1 MNAESKKLI
10 FLLEDNLPLREVM
23 KDVLKFQLP
32 SDCEVHDF
40 SELAELKRACKQA
53 QPALIVTDLD
63 VLDAR
68 PAEVIDFLQ
77 ADIPATLPVIIS
89 SGSREYTSVLARQDR
104 FKVYTKGAPMGV
116 LTAFLDS
123 CIPHQ
128 NSPST

>member
-1 MNAESKKLI
+1 MNAESKKLV
-10 FLLEDNLPLREVM
+10 FLLEDYLPLREVM
-23 KDVLKFQLP
+23 KDVLEFQLP

-40 SELAELKRACKQA
+40 SELSELKHPCKLA

-77 ADIPATLPVIIS
+77 AEIPANLPVIIS
-89 SGSREYTSVLARQDR
+89 SGSREYTSVLAHQGR
-104 FKVYTKGAPMGV
+104 FKVYTKGAPMGI

-123 CIPHQ
+123 CLPNQ